1 MFNHKQAI
9 PKYFKLGLLMTITL
23 CSIVSKASA
32 DDFRLRVGV
41 GPNAVPTGFRQDN
54 WRENQWHEP
63 QWRENQWREHQWRER
78 QYWQWRQ
85 HQLREQYMRSSYY
98 NPYHRD
104 WD

>member
-1 MFNHKQAI
+1 MFNYKQAI
-9 PKYFKLGLLMTITL
+9 PKYFKLSLLMTITL

-32 DDFRLRVGV
+32 DDFRLSVGV
-41 GPNAVPTGFRQDN
+41 GPNAAPTGFRQDN
-54 WRENQWHEP
+54 WRENQWHDQ
-63 QWRENQWREHQWRER
+63 QWHEHQWRER

-85 HQLREQYMRSSYY
+85 HQLREQYMRSGYY